1 MVPHDKIKYGPDRS
15 KSSPKIGTNPSSAF
29 TKVKPP
35 EYYKLPSIHNKKC
48 IIS

>member
-1 MVPHDKIKYGPDRS
+1 MDPRDKIKYGPDRS
-15 KSSPKIGTNPSSAF
+15 KSSPKIGTNPSSSF

-35 EYYKLPSIHNKKC
+35 EHYKLPSIYSKNC